1 MTLRRTG
8 ARSVHIESD
17 RCRKFLVGPHFPP
30 RTGIQFAGKCS
41 RLAALG
47 IALSLGLSGTPARAQ
62 ELQDSTM
69 AIPVFGLG
77 FMVEMYAQDTMLYPK
92 HGVNMKMT
100 QINGLGTINA
110 VIAGSIDF
118 GQPSGVSLTRA
129 AARGQPLLAIVEVS
143 NRVPVQVVLR
153 KDIAESLGFD
163 PKAPLAKR
171 AAILKGRIIAVDAVN
186 SIIDAYLGLLA
197 KQAGFTH
204 DDIHVAPMEPPEML
218 AALKTK
224 QIDGFAMAVPWTI
237 QPVVDGTAVM
247 VANGPEGDSV
257 GLDPFA
263 ATVVATQLAT
273 CVKKPTLCEA
283 VGKTFIDAAASL
295 HAHPDEAEA
304 LLKKR
309 FPTIDDKV
317 FHQSFLSQLAMTP
330 SPPMPSEKSLAN
342 ADNYNV
348 EAGLMKPGDKLASYD
363 SLYTDKYVK

>member
-1 MTLRRTG
+1 M
-8 ARSVHIESD
+8 
-17 RCRKFLVGPHFPP
+17 
-30 RTGIQFAGKCS
+30 
-41 RLAALG
+41 
-47 IALSLGLSGTPARAQ
+47 
-62 ELQDSTM
+62 
-69 AIPVFGLG
+69 
-77 FMVEMYAQDTMLYPK
+77 
-92 HGVNMKMT
+92 
-100 QINGLGTINA
+100 
-110 VIAGSIDF
+110 
-118 GQPSGVSLTRA
+118 
-129 AARGQPLLAIVEVS
+129 
-143 NRVPVQVVLR
+143 
-153 KDIAESLGFD
+153 
-163 PKAPLAKR
+163 
-171 AAILKGRIIAVDAVN
+171 
-186 SIIDAYLGLLA
+186 
-197 KQAGFTH
+197 
-204 DDIHVAPMEPPEML
+204 
-218 AALKTK
+218 
-224 QIDGFAMAVPWTI
+224 
-237 QPVVDGTAVM
+237 VDGTAVM

-348 EAGLMKPGDKLASYD
+348 EAGLMKPGDKLASYN